1 MRFTSFAVTAFLCL
15 ATNEI
20 INNEENQLRVNA
32 FAPSSH
38 RGRVG
43 VSNDNKIL
51 NNGARISSR
60 SSSST
65 SLFMSSRQ
73 QTGRDFYRILGVN
86 RNADAKD
93 IKAAYRGMAKKYHPG
108 MLRRFQNLQKKVS
121 HYKHF

>member
-1 MRFTSFAVTAFLCL
+1 MRFTSFAVTDFLCL

-20 INNEENQLRVNA
+20 INNEESQLGVNA
-32 FAPSSH
+32 FAPSVAN

-60 SSSST
+60 SSSSST

-108 MLRRFQNLQKKVS
+108 TICVVS
-121 HYKHF
+121 

>member
-1 MRFTSFAVTAFLCL
+1 MRFTSFAVTAFLCV

-20 INNEENQLRVNA
+20 INNEENQLGVNA
-32 FAPSSH
+32 FAPSTH

-60 SSSST
+60 SISSSST

-108 MLRRFQNLQKKVS
+108 MLRRVSRIYKQKS
-121 HYKHF
+121 L

>member
-15 ATNEI
+15 AINEI
-20 INNEENQLRVNA
+20 INNEENQFGVNA
-32 FAPSSH
+32 FAPSTH
-38 RGRVG
+38 RVRVG
-43 VSNDNKIL
+43 LSNDNKIL

-73 QTGRDFYRILGVN
+73 QTGRDFYRILGVQ

-108 MLRRFQNLQKKVS
+108 MLRRVSRIHKK
-121 HYKHF
+121 KFPK

>member
-20 INNEENQLRVNA
+20 INNEENQFGVNA
-32 FAPSSH
+32 FAPSTH
-38 RGRVG
+38 RVRVG
-43 VSNDNKIL
+43 LSNDNKIL

-60 SSSST
+60 SSSSST

-108 MLRRFQNLQKKVS
+108 MLRRVSRMHKQKFLK
-121 HYKHF
+121 